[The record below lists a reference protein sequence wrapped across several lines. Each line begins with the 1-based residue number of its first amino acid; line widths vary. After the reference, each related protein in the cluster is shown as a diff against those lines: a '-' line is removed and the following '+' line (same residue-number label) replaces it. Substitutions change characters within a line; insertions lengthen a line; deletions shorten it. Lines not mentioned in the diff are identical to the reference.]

1 MKNRGLAIP
10 HIIWMTLF
18 VVLPVLLVVI
28 YAFTTKDGAFTLD
41 NFSNM
46 NQYVSAFGRSF
57 LLAILATAI
66 SFLLG
71 YPVAYFLSREG
82 VLLRKVA
89 MMLIMLPMWMNFLLR
104 TYSWMSLLEDNGI
117 INQFLGAIHAFDLIN
132 GVNGLLNSSF
142 GLSLSTD
149 IEYFHM
155 INTQGAIVVGM
166 VCNFLPFM
174 IMPIFSVI
182 DKIDHRVIEAAQD
195 LGADNAMVFRK
206 IIFPLSLPGVL
217 SGVTM
222 VFIPSVSTFALSR
235 LLGGGKTLLLGDL
248 IEMQFLGNTYNPHL
262 GSAIALVMMI
272 IVLVCMAV
280 MNRFGEGEEGV
291 AIL

>member
-18 VVLPVLLVVI
+18 VVLPVLLVVV

-89 MMLIMLPMWMNFLLR
+89 MMLIMLP
-104 TYSWMSLLEDNGI
+104 
-117 INQFLGAIHAFDLIN
+117 
-132 GVNGLLNSSF
+132 
-142 GLSLSTD
+142 
-149 IEYFHM
+149 
-155 INTQGAIVVGM
+155 
-166 VCNFLPFM
+166 
-174 IMPIFSVI
+174 
-182 DKIDHRVIEAAQD
+182 
-195 LGADNAMVFRK
+195 
-206 IIFPLSLPGVL
+206 
-217 SGVTM
+217 
-222 VFIPSVSTFALSR
+222 
-235 LLGGGKTLLLGDL
+235 
-248 IEMQFLGNTYNPHL
+248 
-262 GSAIALVMMI
+262 
-272 IVLVCMAV
+272 
-280 MNRFGEGEEGV
+280 
-291 AIL
+291 